1 MEAFCDAVAIW
12 EYSIFATQPYS
23 SNCMNVEASDLPRL
37 LEILDLEKIAPHIY
51 QGNNLD
57 IGSPQVYGGQVL
69 SQSLVAAGR
78 TVIAERHLH
87 SMHGYFIKRGDNSKP
102 ILYEVEEISNGGSF
116 CTRRVKA
123 TQDEDV
129 IFITAASYQRPEQGF
144 EHHSG
149 MPNVSQP
156 ENLSSFPEIF
166 DRLAQEFDFKPR
178 GIFASGSAITFRPV
192 NFYNPFNPGIQPAE
206 SHVWFR
212 PNGSVSIDNKE
223 FMKILLSYISDF
235 NLLLTSLLPHNVSM
249 FTEPLFVASLDHA
262 MWFHRDVTLDDWML
276 YSIKSPSAGNGRGFC
291 TGRIF
296 SRDGRLLASVTQEG
310 LIRKQRK

>member
-1 MEAFCDAVAIW
+1 MTDVKSE
-12 EYSIFATQPYS
+12 
-23 SNCMNVEASDLPRL
+23 LPKL
-37 LEILDLEKIAPHIY
+37 LDILDLTQVAERQY
-51 QGNNLD
+51 EGVNLD

-78 TVIAERHLH
+78 TVPAERHLH
-87 SMHGYFIKRGDNSKP
+87 SMHGYFVKRGDNALP
-102 ILYEVEEISNGGSF
+102 IQYEVEEVSNGGSF

-123 TQDEDV
+123 SQKGHT
-129 IFITAASYQRPEQGF
+129 IFITAASYQRSEQGF
-144 EHHSG
+144 DHHSG

-156 ENLSSFPEIF
+156 ESLSSFPEIF
-166 DRLAQEFDFKPR
+166 SKLAAEYEIKPK
-178 GIFASGSAITFRPV
+178 GIFSKDSAITFRPV
-192 NFYNPFNPGIQPAE
+192 TFYNPFNPGIQPAE

-212 PNGSVSIDNKE
+212 PNGTIDISNKA
-223 FMKILLSYISDF
+223 FMKILLSYVSDF
-235 NLLLTSLLPHNVSM
+235 NLLLTSLLPHNVSI

-262 MWFHRDVTLDDWML
+262 MWFHRDVEVDDWML

-310 LIRKQRK
+310 LIRKYNK